1 VGECHVHGLMK
12 GEALLKARKMAD
24 PNYDLGDTEWLDQ
37 LHEGEIPF
45 STEEVVIR

>member
-1 VGECHVHGLMK
+1 MK

-24 PNYDLGDTEWLDQ
+24 PSYDLRDTEWLDH

-45 STEEVVIR
+45 PTEEVVLR